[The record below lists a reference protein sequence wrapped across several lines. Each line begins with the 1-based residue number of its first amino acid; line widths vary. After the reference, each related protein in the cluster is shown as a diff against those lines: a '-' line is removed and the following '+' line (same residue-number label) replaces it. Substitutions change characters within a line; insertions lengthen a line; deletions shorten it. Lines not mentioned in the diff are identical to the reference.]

1 MNCVKAFTG
10 AILDSRR
17 DGVQVHV
24 CHFSHPPSLTVAEGG
39 LYSRLLLEDGHDE
52 FSGGLR
58 CGRGLLTHGSLF
70 FPFVP
75 PEQSGSGHTSWSR
88 PLDEAKLPRRMVQV

>member
-1 MNCVKAFTG
+1 MTK
-10 AILDSRR
+10 
-17 DGVQVHV
+17 
-24 CHFSHPPSLTVAEGG
+24 
-39 LYSRLLLEDGHDE
+39 

-58 CGRGLLTHGSLF
+58 CGLVLLTHWSLA

-75 PEQSGSGHTSWSR
+75 PEQAGSGHTSWSR